1 MPLESSPRSARE
13 RLYLFD
19 TTLRD
24 GAQTNGVDFTLAD
37 KLAIA
42 RLLDDLGIDYVEG
55 GYPGANLT
63 DSEFFAEDRALKTAT
78 FTAFGMTRRPG
89 RSASNDPGLVA
100 LLDAKADAICFVAKS
115 WDYHVRVAL
124 ETTLEEN
131 LASIRDSVAA
141 AKQKGREVLIDCEH
155 FFDGYKANPDYA
167 LACARTAY
175 EAGARW
181 VVLCDTNGGALP
193 HEVAT
198 IVGEVIKQVP
208 GSHVGIHAH
217 NDTEQAV
224 ANSLAAVRA
233 GARQIQ
239 GTLNGLGERCGNAN
253 LVSIIPTLK
262 LKADFADRFEIGVP
276 DERLKSLLHASR
288 TLDEML
294 NRAPNRHAPY
304 VGESAFA
311 TKAGIHASA
320 ILKDPATYEHVR
332 PEAVGNR
339 RRVLVSD
346 QAGKSNVLAEL
357 DRSGLIGE
365 LEELGIT
372 IAKDDP
378 RVARLLDEV
387 KAREAKGYAFENAQ
401 ASFEL
406 LARRILGSVPDY
418 FDVTKFDVNV
428 EQRINAKDE
437 RVTVTVAVVKV
448 AVDGTDLISAA
459 EGNGPVNALD
469 LALRKDLGKY
479 QKYIEGLDLTDYR
492 VRILDGGTEAVTR
505 VLIESQDETGERWT
519 TVGVSPNIIDA
530 SFQAL
535 MDSIVYK
542 LVKSGAPG

>member
-1 MPLESSPRSARE
+1 MARE

-24 GAQTNGVDFTLAD
+24 GAQTNGVDFTLND

-42 RLLDDLGIDYVEG
+42 KMLDELGIDYVEG
-55 GYPGANLT
+55 GYPGANPT
-63 DSEFFAEDRALKTAT
+63 DTELFAQERKLEHT

-89 RSASNDPGLVA
+89 RSTSNDPGLAA

-124 ETTLEEN
+124 ETSPEEN
-131 LASIRDSVAA
+131 LASIRDSVRAA
-141 AKQKGREVLIDCEH
+141 RAKGREVLLDCEH
-155 FFDGYKANPDYA
+155 FFDGYKADPQFA
-167 LACARTAY
+167 LACAKAAY
-175 EAGARW
+175 DEGARW
-181 VVLCDTNGGALP
+181 VVLCDTNGGTLP
-193 HEVAT
+193 HEVEK
-198 IVGEVIKQVP
+198 IVGEVVAVIP
-208 GSHVGIHAH
+208 GDHVGIHAH

-224 ANSLAAVRA
+224 AVSLAAVRA

-262 LKADFADRFEIGVP
+262 LKREFAGRFEIGVS
-276 DERLKSLLHASR
+276 DAQLAKLAHASH

-294 NRAPNRHAPY
+294 NRAPDRHAPY

-320 ILKDPATYEHVR
+320 IMKEPATYEHVP
-332 PEAVGNR
+332 PERVGNR
-339 RRVLVSD
+339 RRLLVSD

-357 DRSGLIGE
+357 DRIGLKVD
-365 LEELGIT
+365 
-372 IAKDDP
+372 KDDP
-378 RVARLLDEV
+378 RIARLLEV
-387 KAREAKGYAFENAQ
+387 VKEREAIGYAYEAAD

-406 LARRILGSVPDY
+406 LARRVLGKVPNY
-418 FDVTKFDVNV
+418 FDVEKFDVNV
-428 EQRINAKDE
+428 EQRDNAVGK
-437 RVTVTVAVVKV
+437 RVTVSLAVVKV
-448 AVDGTDLISAA
+448 KVDGETLISAA

-479 QKYIEGLDLTDYR
+479 QSYISGLELTDYR
-492 VRILDGGTEAVTR
+492 VRILNGGTEAVTR
-505 VLIESQDETGERWT
+505 VLIESTDEAGERWT

-542 LVKSGAPG
+542 LVRSGAPA

>member
-1 MPLESSPRSARE
+1 MARE

-24 GAQTNGVDFTLAD
+24 GAQTNGVDFTLND

-42 RLLDDLGIDYVEG
+42 KMLDELGIDYVEG
-55 GYPGANLT
+55 GYPGANPT
-63 DSEFFAEDRALKTAT
+63 DTELFAQERKLEHT
-78 FTAFGMTRRPG
+78 FTAFGMARRPG
-89 RSASNDPGLVA
+89 RSTSNDPGLAA

-124 ETTLEEN
+124 ETSPEEN
-131 LASIRDSVAA
+131 LASIRDSVRAA
-141 AKQKGREVLIDCEH
+141 RAKGREVLLDCEH
-155 FFDGYKANPDYA
+155 FFDGYKAAPQFA
-167 LACARTAY
+167 LACAKAAY
-175 EAGARW
+175 DEGARW
-181 VVLCDTNGGALP
+181 VVLCDTNGGTLP
-193 HEVAT
+193 HEVEK
-198 IVGEVIKQVP
+198 IVGEVVAVIP
-208 GSHVGIHAH
+208 GDHVGIHAH

-224 ANSLAAVRA
+224 AVSLAAVRA

-262 LKADFADRFEIGVP
+262 LKREFADRFEIGVS
-276 DERLKSLLHASR
+276 DAQLAKLAHASH

-294 NRAPNRHAPY
+294 NRAPDRHAPY

-320 ILKDPATYEHVR
+320 IMKEPATYEHVP
-332 PEAVGNR
+332 PERVGNR
-339 RRVLVSD
+339 RRLLVSD

-357 DRSGLIGE
+357 DRIGLKVD
-365 LEELGIT
+365 
-372 IAKDDP
+372 KDDP
-378 RVARLLDEV
+378 RIARLLEV
-387 KAREAKGYAFENAQ
+387 VKEREAIGYAYEAAD

-406 LARRILGSVPDY
+406 LARRVLGKVPNY
-418 FDVTKFDVNV
+418 FDVEKFDVNV
-428 EQRINAKDE
+428 EQRDNAVGK
-437 RVTVTVAVVKV
+437 RVTVSLAVVKV
-448 AVDGTDLISAA
+448 KVDGETLISAA

-479 QKYIEGLDLTDYR
+479 QSYISALELTDYR
-492 VRILDGGTEAVTR
+492 VRILNGGTEAVTR
-505 VLIESQDETGERWT
+505 VLIESTDEAGERWT

-542 LVKSGAPG
+542 LVRSGAPA